1 MARGDDPHLPSPPDF
16 IEPAAFAPPGI
27 LRRLVW
33 PSLPWTQ
40 LLVIGTLLCTVGAL
54 IFIFGAR
61 SVELTVTPAESTLT
75 VARGFALHLNGHW
88 MLLPGTHSVAAEA
101 SGYRSLHQ
109 QFRVTAEPLQH
120 YAFALQPLPGKL
132 RITLAPITRA
142 AVNIDDRA
150 AGTAPGVIEEVEAGA
165 REVRVVAPRY
175 LDFISTLNIE
185 GRRRE
190 QTLNVTLQPAWA
202 EFTLASNPLGATV
215 LSGKASL
222 GVTPFKGELIHGE
235 REITVQKRGY
245 KPWRRVLHVRAG
257 QAVNILDVRLEKD
270 DGYVSIT
277 STPPGAAVTVDGKFK
292 GETPLKFPVAA
303 ETQHDFLVL
312 KTGFLPYRTKLS
324 VASGLTQEVSA
335 QLAPELAV
343 IELVTTPA
351 DAELVLNGEAHG
363 SATQRLTLPTFEH
376 EIIVRKA
383 GFATYRTLVTP
394 RKEVEKRLQIRLKT
408 AAEMAAEEAAP
419 APLPPPPPSDPQ
431 ASAVAQQQ
439 ADLISQ
445 HIVPPTVAA
454 AVAFAGEGSVKSS
467 LGQALKLIPNGDFR
481 MGAGATRHVRLSRP
495 YYLGV
500 REVTNGEYRRLISN
514 HRSRGAATADLDANT
529 LPVTNLTWEAAAT
542 FCNWLSRRESLSPF
556 YQLKYGRVLGI
567 HPDAVGYRLPTEA
580 EWEFAA
586 RIKPAGDRLDFP
598 WEGAFPPRGRTGNY
612 ADVAARELVKSVIA
626 GYDDGFA
633 AAAPVGSF
641 PPNQRGLQDLG
652 GNVSEWTHDFFAEEA
667 AGEFADPL
675 GPMAGGGHVVRGSS
689 WMQSS
694 VNELRLTYRASGT
707 APRQDL
713 GFRLARYAQ

>member
-16 IEPAAFAPPGI
+16 IEPVAFTPPGL
-27 LRRLVW
+27 LRGLVW

-40 LLVIGTLLCTVGAL
+40 LLVLSTLLCTVGAL

-75 VARGFALHLNGHW
+75 VAHGFALHWNGHW
-88 MLLPGTHSVAAEA
+88 MLLPGTHRVAAEA
-101 SGYRSLHQ
+101 SGYRPLQ
-109 QFRVTAEPLQH
+109 QQIHVTTEPLQH

-142 AVNIDDRA
+142 DVSIDDRA
-150 AGTAPGVIEEVEAGA
+150 AGTAPGVIEEVAAGA
-165 REVRVVAPRY
+165 REVRVFAPRY

-270 DGYVSIT
+270 DGYISIT
-277 STPPGAAVTVDGKFK
+277 STPAGAAVTVDGKFK

-303 ETQHDFLVL
+303 ETQHDLLVL
-312 KTGFLPYRTKLS
+312 KTGFLPYQTTLS
-324 VASGLTQEVSA
+324 VASGITQEVPA

-351 DAELVLNGEAHG
+351 DAELVLDGEAHG

-419 APLPPPPPSDPQ
+419 TPLPPPDPQ
-431 ASAVAQQQ
+431 ASSLAQQQ

-454 AVAFAGEGSVKSS
+454 AVAFAGEGLVKSS

-481 MGAGATRHVRLSRP
+481 MGAGATRHVRLTRP

-514 HRSRGAATADLDANT
+514 HRSRGTTTADLDANT
-529 LPVTNLTWEAAAT
+529 LPVTNLTWEAAAI

-567 HPDAVGYRLPTEA
+567 NPDAVGYRLPTEA

-586 RIKPAGDRLDFP
+586 RSKPAGGSMDFP
-598 WEGAFPPRGRTGNY
+598 WEGPFPPRGRVGNY
-612 ADVAARELVKSVIA
+612 ADQAARELLKSRLT

-641 PPNQRGLQDLG
+641 PPNQRGIQDLG
-652 GNVSEWTHDFFAEEA
+652 GNAAEWTHDFFGEEA

-675 GPMAGGGHVVRGSS
+675 GPTAGGGHVVRGSS

-694 VNELRLTYRASGT
+694 VNELRLTYRSSGT